1 MKESTLHIL
10 ITKWLKF
17 NFKIVKPY
25 LSLGM
30 ALYLRYLE
38 KAAKDSTGRAVIM
51 VSLFSKTLG
60 CFIFKIHFT
69 KTSTCR
75 TEKFKE
81 LLVQQSAS
89 QAKPETVGACVQQA
103 EALTGRTSHDTI
115 DLASKNENKMKV
127 KWDEITDASRRTEEG
142 SERYFNTL
150 SYSHGQQRY

>member
-1 MKESTLHIL
+1 MDKKKLNRHLRVEFLNVKESTLHIL

-69 KTSTCR
+69 KT
-75 TEKFKE
+75 
-81 LLVQQSAS
+81 
-89 QAKPETVGACVQQA
+89 
-103 EALTGRTSHDTI
+103 
-115 DLASKNENKMKV
+115 
-127 KWDEITDASRRTEEG
+127 
-142 SERYFNTL
+142 
-150 SYSHGQQRY
+150 